1 MDTTKTIAMPSMLC
15 LTLLFIIYYR
25 FSRKSKKDSNKSK
38 VEIKPEEIHEDDN
51 KEELNK
57 KSEEEENEEEK
68 EEQEEKEE
76 KEDNEEKE
84 EKEEKEEEK
93 EDNDEQEEQEEENEE
108 EIQNW
113 KMTSN
118 MLFDKFCEYI
128 QKNKLVSVDAI
139 AEKLNKSKEDT
150 IKFLRELEKEGK
162 TQGFL
167 GDDGEYFFLTM
178 KELELLNNILINS
191 KKKRIKE
198 EELQEQFDEIIKE
211 RDELLF

>member
-38 VEIKPEEIHEDDN
+38 VEIKPEEIHVDDN

-57 KSEEEENEEEK
+57 KSEEEEK

-93 EDNDEQEEQEEENEE
+93 EDNDEQEEQEEEDEE